1 VRPSVMLLGFL
12 LGSSGAICFGLSG
25 VAFIF
30 WLLGPDYPELRA
42 EVEPLLGHLGRF
54 LALAIASGL
63 SFEGMLRQRR
73 WRHVSVTI
81 LVLVLAGVVAQY
93 TLADQPA

>member
-1 VRPSVMLLGFL
+1 MLLGFL
-12 LGSSGAICFGLSG
+12 LGSSGAICFGLFG

-42 EVEPLLGHLGRF
+42 EVGPLLGHLGRF
-54 LALAIASGL
+54 LALTIASGL

-73 WRHVSVTI
+73 WRYVSLT
-81 LVLVLAGVVAQY
+81 LLALVLAGVVARY
-93 TLADQPA
+93 AVAGGAT